1 MAPKGLADA
10 LIDKA
15 YELREQRVG
24 LFKQIDANRKS
35 LRDLDTQGL
44 LTAEETEDVI
54 ALYPPR
60 NQTTEA
66 NGAGE

>member
-1 MAPKGLADA
+1 MPGKGLADA

-15 YELREQRVG
+15 YELREQKTV

-44 LTAEETEDVI
+44 LSAEEQGDVI

-60 NQTTEA
+60 NSKDEERE
-66 NGAGE
+66 G

>member
-1 MAPKGLADA
+1 MPGKGLADA

-15 YELREQRVG
+15 YELREQKTI

-44 LTAEETEDVI
+44 LSVEEQGDVI

-60 NQTTEA
+60 NSKDEEQE
-66 NGAGE
+66 G